1 MPTTEHVKHTKGQEL
16 SEGQSPLES
25 EVRKPTPKAA
35 GTRMG
40 IWQDWRGSTTGKGR
54 RRRRQMRDGS

>member
-1 MPTTEHVKHTKGQEL
+1 MPITEHVKQTIEQKS
-16 SEGQSPLES
+16 SEGQTPLGNV
-25 EVRKPTPKAA
+25 VRKRTPKAA

-54 RRRRQMRDGS
+54 HRRGQMRDGR